1 MQSSRVAECQQTAER
16 RTTCSIAC
24 RGYGDSRT
32 RCSHR
37 ESRDAGDSRTRCSH
51 RKSREREGRT
61 RRSHRVSRDAQRVKN
76 KMQSSRV
83 AGERRKNKTMSSRVA
98 EETKRSHRESRKRQ
112 AAVIACRGMSAEGRT
127 RRSHRVS
134 RVRGSRT
141 SCSQRVS
148 RDRGK
153 KNKLQSSRVAEC
165 QQKKEQDAVIAWRG
179 IQEIEEQ
186 ETDGAVTC
194 WSSAGFGLWRFGSPW
209 PSCIGESG

>member
-1 MQSSRVAECQQTAER
+1 MQSSRVAVR
-16 RTTCSIAC
+16 
-24 RGYGDSRT
+24 DSRT

-37 ESRDAGDSRTRCSH
+37 VSRNASRQQKEGHHAASRVAGIETAEQNAFIACRGMPAEKRTRC
-51 RKSREREGRT
+51 
-61 RRSHRVSRDAQRVKN
+61 SHRVSRDAQRVKN
-76 KMQSSRV
+76 KLQSSRV
-83 AGERRKNKTMSSRVA
+83 AGERRKNKTKSSRVA

-153 KNKLQSSRVAEC
+153 KNKLQSSRVAGRDSRTSC
-165 QQKKEQDAVIAWRG
+165 SHRVARDASRHQQTAVFACRG
-179 IQEIEEQ
+179 LQADSR
-186 ETDGAVTC
+186 T
-194 WSSAGFGLWRFGSPW
+194 R
-209 PSCIGESG
+209 